1 MSLIIPANS
10 AAASGGYQVDN
21 SVRLNDGSSDSF
33 NLTFGTPTNNLIWS
47 FSTWIKRSTVTTTQ
61 NIFSARTDGSN
72 FGMISINEYGYL
84 DVASYI
90 GGFEMRYITSRKFRD
105 VSAFYHLCITNNSSL
120 ASPETKIYVNG
131 VLETSFGTSNAASEN
146 EESYINK
153 SGIAH
158 WIGQNGN
165 NQSYVDGYLAETVF
179 LDGTVAAVTDFG
191 EFDEDSGIWKPIDV
205 SGLTFGNNGFY
216 LNYKDSSALGAD
228 VSGESNNFTVNNL
241 TAIDQTTDT
250 CTNNFCLINPLD
262 KYIGGTLATYSE
274 GNTRFSSSGN
284 SSSNN
289 GTRCNFAVANG
300 KWYWEVKLIQNAFRF
315 GIQDVDATTQYNSG
329 SNFNIVGT
337 YAVQNNGAKSI
348 NNTESASAV
357 TTFSNGDTAMMAMDL
372 ENQKLYFGVNGTWS
386 NSGNPESG
394 SSGTGSIGDLVD
406 GTTYIPV
413 FSNGAWAQNTIAD
426 FNFGNPAY
434 AISSSNTDGNG
445 YGNFEYAPPS
455 GYLSLCTA
463 NLSEVLG

>member
-1 MSLIIPANS
+1 MIILGTNS
-10 AAASGGYQVDN
+10 IKDTGFDVDN
-21 SVRLNDGSSDSF
+21 SLRINQGDSSY
-33 NLTFGTPTNNLIWS
+33 LKKTFGTATNRRKFTYS
-47 FSTWIKRSTVTTTQ
+47 FWCKKQHNTDMGILSTGADANNRGIMYFNDSGDFNFLEVTSGSVTSFVATNRLFRDSSAWYHFVIAVDTTQ
-61 NIFSARTDGSN
+61 G
-72 FGMISINEYGYL
+72 
-84 DVASYI
+84 
-90 GGFEMRYITSRKFRD
+90 
-105 VSAFYHLCITNNSSL
+105 TNTNRV
-120 ASPETKIYVNG
+120 KIYVNG
-131 VLETSFGTSNAASEN
+131 IQETSLAQTTYMNQNYDGNFNASARHDIS
-146 EESYINK
+146 S
-153 SGIAH
+153 A
-158 WIGQNGN
+158 NGYGEDGYYWN
-165 NQSYVDGYLAETVF
+165 GYLAEVVF
-179 LDGTVAAVTDFG
+179 IDGQQLAPTSFG

-205 SGLTFGNNGFY
+205 SGLTFGTNGFY
-216 LNYKDSSALGAD
+216 LDFEDSANLGNDANGGTD
-228 VSGESNNFTVNNL
+228 LTEVNL
-241 TAIDQTTDT
+241 AATDQSTDT
-250 CTNNFCLINPLD
+250 CTTNFCLINPLD

-315 GIQDVDATTQYNSG
+315 GIQDVDAAIQYSSG

-394 SSGTGSIGDLVD
+394 SSGTGSIGDLVA

-434 AISSSNTDGNG
+434 SISSSNTDGDG
-445 YGNFEYAPPS
+445 YGNFEYAVPS
-455 GYLSLCTA
+455 GYFSLNTK
-463 NLSEVLG
+463 NLAEYG